1 MRKIFLSLLATIL
14 WLSCVGGGIWLA
26 YQEYLENQEEIKSD
40 IDSIISTEVPFFY
53 FGESGEETT
62 PPEAE

>member
-26 YQEYLENQEEIKSD
+26 YQEQLENHEEIKSD
-40 IDSIISTEVPFFY
+40 IDSIISAEVPFFY
-53 FGESGEETT
+53 FGEVEEETT
-62 PPEAE
+62 PQ